1 MMKRY
6 FLIVF
11 CFLGCII
18 SCNKMKENDY
28 PNLILGK
35 WKSIKQEVYYDGELE
50 ESNLLDGTW
59 FFSSTGECLE
69 ESDRSKY
76 SITGQWLT
84 LDYGR
89 KTLIVKIQKLT
100 RKELILVGSQHE
112 NEEIWV
118 YFERIE

>member
-1 MMKRY
+1 M
-6 FLIVF
+6 VF
-11 CFLGCII
+11 CLLSCLF
-18 SCNKMKENDY
+18 SCNKTKENDY
-28 PNLILGK
+28 PELILGK
-35 WKSIKQEVYYDGELE
+35 WKAIKLEAYYNGELDE
-50 ESNLLDGTW
+50 DESELLDETW

-100 RKELILVGSQHE
+100 RKELVLVGSQHE